1 MKMKDRHSTL
11 QQATREGPLLCRFS
25 LASQLWYL
33 ASRVP
38 FRCQELGILYKG
50 SGLLSTKWQKPKDLS
65 QRSGPF
71 LVILWILRT
80 LDCFLRLVIDLP
92 RQRLQCQSPQGCR
105 SDRTR
110 CLESWSLRVEGCT
123 WRRCRTQ
130 TGHSPGPR
138 TSDHGFSCQFQ
149 DQLNNQILFKAKIE
163 TTNKG
168 DKNGKIFRHFWV
180 IHTHD
185 DSAKMRDI
193 WGKGNQNCFRIR
205 LLTKSKKFYL
215 PFFSQWNNL

>member
-25 LASQLWYL
+25 LASQLL
-33 ASRVP
+33 VLGKPCPVSVSR
-38 FRCQELGILYKG
+38 GILYKG

-71 LVILWILRT
+71 LVILWMLRT
-80 LDCFLRLVIDLP
+80 LDCFLRLAIVDLP

-110 CLESWSLRVEGCT
+110 CPESWSLRVEECT

-149 DQLNNQILFKAKIE
+149 DQLNDQILFKATIK

-168 DKNGKIFRHFWV
+168 DKMGKIF
-180 IHTHD
+180 
-185 DSAKMRDI
+185 
-193 WGKGNQNCFRIR
+193 
-205 LLTKSKKFYL
+205 
-215 PFFSQWNNL
+215 SQYIQAFLGYSYTWR